1 MVTSG
6 LVPQC
11 IISPVPSVFL
21 ISQIE
26 KEEEER
32 IIVDFDERLRYV
44 LELKINKLRTIMQ
57 KSNNHYEADMAM
69 IRIQALEWVQERV
82 QDLVINKVT
91 RDWPVYNTK

>member
-1 MVTSG
+1 
-6 LVPQC
+6 
-11 IISPVPSVFL
+11 
-21 ISQIE
+21 
-26 KEEEER
+26 
-32 IIVDFDERLRYV
+32 
-44 LELKINKLRTIMQ
+44 MQ

>member
-1 MVTSG
+1 MNLNTARAKSGTTSADD
-6 LVPQC
+6 
-11 IISPVPSVFL
+11 
-21 ISQIE
+21 
-26 KEEEER
+26 KEV
-32 IIVDFDERLRYV
+32 VDFAERLRHV